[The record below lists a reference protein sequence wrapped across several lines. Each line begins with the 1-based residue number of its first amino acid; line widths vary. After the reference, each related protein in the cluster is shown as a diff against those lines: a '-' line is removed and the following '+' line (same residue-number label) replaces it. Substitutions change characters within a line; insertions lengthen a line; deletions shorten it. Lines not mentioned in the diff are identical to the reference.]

1 MGKDCDVFDIHG
13 TICLM
18 LCCNCMT
25 SSCNSLFSV
34 LSWSRSFLV
43 LANFWVIIFSFSF
56 VSSSSFLA
64 SLRVSVELLLLD
76 VAALCPRAEDA
87 EAAESVAGCLV
98 VAELDGFE
106 NSDEEDCYV
115 SPVLFTLVLLLF

>member
-1 MGKDCDVFDIHG
+1 M
-13 TICLM
+13 
-18 LCCNCMT
+18 
-25 SSCNSLFSV
+25 
-34 LSWSRSFLV
+34 
-43 LANFWVIIFSFSF
+43 IIFSFSF